1 MADAPAYVIL
11 GRGRWAVRMH
21 AILSAEDRCV
31 SSIPETR
38 RASGETDTGYRSR
51 LAEAMTASNAQIAW
65 LCVLPG
71 HHVSIM
77 IGAALDAGL
86 HVVVEKPWQGSQRV
100 TSALVA
106 RAKSLRR
113 LIAVHFEYCLL
124 EEVER
129 WHRDFQAGTGLRFG
143 GHFLLNRP
151 DRTGMSAM
159 DNLGSHLLAIRA
171 YAVPQSSVQEIRCGY
186 EQPDERCV
194 WLEKRNTRAAFIDL
208 LANKE
213 PIIQRFIAKV
223 EASLESADFFLDLE
237 FARHVSN
244 DAGTIR

>member
-11 GRGRWAVRMH
+11 GRGRWALRMQT
-21 AILSAEDRCV
+21 ILAGENRCV

-38 RASGETDTGYRSR
+38 RASGESDTGYRSR
-51 LAEAMTASNAQIAW
+51 LAVAMTASNAQIAW

-71 HHVSIM
+71 HHVPIM
-77 IGAALDAGL
+77 IDAALDAGL
-86 HVVVEKPWQGSQRV
+86 HVIVEKPWQGSQRV
-100 TSALVA
+100 TSTLVA

-129 WHRDFQAGTGLRFG
+129 WHRDFQPGTGLRFG
-143 GHFLLNRP
+143 GHFLLSRP
-151 DRTGMSAM
+151 DHTGMSAM
-159 DNLGSHLLAIRA
+159 DNLGSHLLSIRA
-171 YAVPQSSVQEIRCGY
+171 YAVPKSAVQEIRCGY

-208 LANKE
+208 LGNKE
-213 PIIQRFIAKV
+213 PIIQRFIAKM
-223 EASLESADFFLDLE
+223 EASLESADFPFDLE
-237 FARHVSN
+237 FALRVAH
-244 DAGTIR
+244 DAATIR